1 MMHIKRRSIEIS
13 LILIFLLSLIG
24 CTATTNKICLN
35 HAKNLYS
42 LDQYTLAGEK
52 HLIRDY
58 PSIDSEGNIIVV
70 VEIPTGTNAKW
81 EVDKA
86 TGHLKWEFKKKKP
99 RVVRYLGYPGNYGM
113 IPRTILPKE
122 LGGDGDPL
130 DIIVIGPAVPRGSV
144 VQARLIGV
152 LEMLDNGEKDDKLI
166 AVLSNSPLA
175 KVSSIE
181 ELSREFK
188 GITEILEIWFSNYK
202 GPGKMES
209 KGFGDVSQA
218 HKILHAA
225 IAAYTKFKSF
235 NE

>member
-13 LILIFLLSLIG
+13 LILIFLLSLVG